1 MSLFWFPVQDVLAAE
16 AVGVPSYV
24 AAARHFVAGF
34 DVLQFEELV
43 MLPTHV
49 PETVVR
55 RG

>member
-16 AVGVPSYV
+16 AVGISPYV
-24 AAARHFVAGF
+24 AAARHFVACF
-34 DVLQFEELV
+34 NVVQCEELV
-43 MLPTHV
+43 MLPADF